1 MSIES
6 TPNIA
11 LQSHAYKS
19 LYASEYSGKS
29 NIDVARY
36 GHGLKNKQIRIY
48 ISWFGVRVRNGIYSF
63 SDATCKMDVL
73 QVS

>member
-19 LYASEYSGKS
+19 LYASVYRGKT

-48 ISWFGVRVRNGIYSF
+48 IS
-63 SDATCKMDVL
+63 
-73 QVS
+73 